1 MLEVSYDPFLVA
13 ASILVAIMASFTC
26 LRLSSGMRDLTL
38 AARKP
43 RIAQAAIALGGGIW
57 SMHFI
62 GMLAIR
68 IPVQMQ
74 YDALPTLGS
83 VLIAILVV
91 GTAFM
96 FLHIGVRTQSRIV
109 IAGVLTGLGIVSMHY
124 LGMSAISGNCI
135 LTYDTTGVLI
145 ATGIGIGS
153 AILALE
159 LAYRRRSLRA
169 TILGAI
175 VLGLAISAMHYSA
188 MLFTTFSLAEEIV
201 PVSAPNISQGTL
213 AMIVAVASFVICGL
227 FLLIAVPAS
236 DTQPAETAEHPNSVD
251 VPEKGVEEMAQTS
264 LADEAK
270 GDHPEH
276 EPDISEATARKQ
288 TNLALSKVMSEPR
301 QPEAD
306 KTASNKPVRIPYE
319 RDNAIR
325 FLMAD
330 AIAYIQADGHY
341 SRIQDGTVEYFC
353 PWPISRVEKSVAGH
367 EFIRTHRSF
376 LVNISKVK
384 GFRRNGDKAW
394 CLFGDAEDIEVPV
407 SRARI
412 AEVQSALGLT

>member
-1 MLEVSYDPFLVA
+1 MLEVSYDPFLVT
-13 ASILVAIMASFTC
+13 ASVLVAIMASFTC
-26 LRLSSGMRDLTL
+26 LRLSSGMSDLTL

-135 LTYDTTGVLI
+135 LTYDTTGVLVAI
-145 ATGIGIGS
+145 GIGIGS

-169 TILGAI
+169 TILGAT

-188 MLFTTFSLAEEIV
+188 MLFTTFSLAEKIV

-227 FLLIAVPAS
+227 FLLIAVPAN
-236 DTQPAETAEHPNSVD
+236 DTNASAKRATASAPEIVAKTIGEMEEAPSAPETKDDNHTQEGVAPD
-251 VPEKGVEEMAQTS
+251 VV
-264 LADEAK
+264 
-270 GDHPEH
+270 
-276 EPDISEATARKQ
+276 ARKQ
-288 TNLALSKVMSEPR
+288 SNLALSKVMNEPR
-301 QPEAD
+301 QPDAD
-306 KTASNKPVRIPYE
+306 KSAADKPVRIPYE

-341 SRIQDGTVEYFC
+341 SRIQDGKLEYFC
-353 PWPISRVEKSVAGH
+353 PWPISRVEKSVASQ

>member
-1 MLEVSYDPFLVA
+1 MLEVNYDPFLVA

-26 LRLSSGMRDLTL
+26 LRLSSGMRDLTV

-62 GMLAIR
+62 GMLSIN
-68 IPVQMQ
+68 IPVQMR

-91 GTAFM
+91 GTAFL
-96 FLHIGVRTQSRIV
+96 FLHIGVRTQSRIIV
-109 IAGVLTGLGIVSMHY
+109 AGILTGLGIVSMHY

-135 LTYDTTGVLI
+135 LFYDTTGVLV
-145 ATGIGIGS
+145 ATGIGIGA

-159 LAYRRRSLRA
+159 LAYRRRSMGT
-169 TILGAI
+169 TILGAV

-188 MLFTTFSLAEEIV
+188 MLFTTFSLADTIV

-227 FLLIAVPAS
+227 FLLIAVPATEQFS
-236 DTQPAETAEHPNSVD
+236 QVVIEAQKSAETDKERPGNSLDAPAVD
-251 VPEKGVEEMAQTS
+251 ETDHQSATLDTLIP
-264 LADEAK
+264 
-270 GDHPEH
+270 GDAVKKP
-276 EPDISEATARKQ
+276 P
-288 TNLALSKVMSEPR
+288 NLALSKAMSEPR
-301 QPEAD
+301 QAESKESVSD
-306 KTASNKPVRIPYE
+306 KPVRIPYE
-319 RDNAIR
+319 RDSAIR

-330 AIAYIQADGHY
+330 AISYVQADGHY
-341 SRIQDGTVEYFC
+341 CRIQDGKLEYFC
-353 PWPISRVEKSVAGH
+353 PWPISRVEKSVADGD
-367 EFIRTHRSF
+367 FIRTHRSF
-376 LVNISKVK
+376 LVNITKVK

-394 CLFGDAEDIEVPV
+394 CLFGEAEDIEVPV
-407 SRARI
+407 SRTRI
-412 AEVQSALGLT
+412 AEVQTALGLT